1 MFNLYRLPF
10 YYLISI
16 WWMGFCLQFNDLQE
30 CYLQKR
36 RQLANKSRVKEEKD
50 TDVVQREG
58 YSAGLADFQSV
69 LSTFTRY
76 RYNFMSLICWTCL
89 LLFLALVLFLFTNFS
104 FVLYSRLRV
113 IAELRHGDLFH
124 SANIVSRQV
133 WFLHIIEGVKFSFH
147 WLPHV
152 IFKYGN

>member
-1 MFNLYRLPF
+1 MNGF
-10 YYLISI
+10 YI
-16 WWMGFCLQFNDLQE
+16 CLQFNDLQE

-76 RYNFMSLICWTCL
+76 RYKFVCYSLNMLAFKFLHLFFYCL
-89 LLFLALVLFLFTNFS
+89 PILVLSFS
-104 FVLYSRLRV
+104 SRLRV

-133 WFLHIIEGVKFSFH
+133 WSLHISEGLKFSFY
-147 WLPHV
+147 WFPGV
-152 IFKYGN
+152 IFKYGH